1 MRQKL
6 LNLGPSELRNLR
18 TLKPGGS
25 VVRTER
31 NETRFVLAKVKSQSR
46 PASGEWR
53 SRTQVSETD
62 DQKRAFPGTCLIQL
76 LQFDAKRNIE

>member
-1 MRQKL
+1 VRQKL

-18 TLKPGGS
+18 TLKVGGS

-46 PASGEWR
+46 PASGEWL
-53 SRTQVSETD
+53 SRTQVSESNDSPTSD
-62 DQKRAFPGTCLIQL
+62 PGACLLSSYNSMQSVM
-76 LQFDAKRNIE
+76 

>member
-53 SRTQVSETD
+53 SRMQVSESNDSPTSD
-62 DQKRAFPGTCLIQL
+62 PRVCRLSSYNSTHSVM
-76 LQFDAKRNIE
+76 

>member
-18 TLKPGGS
+18 TLRPGGS
-25 VVRTER
+25 TVRTER

-46 PASGEWR
+46 HASGESR
-53 SRTQVSETD
+53 SRTQVSGPAD
-62 DQKRAFPGTCLIQL
+62 HKRAFLEQRYRAL
-76 LQFDAKRNIE
+76 KFDAKRNIE

>member
-18 TLKPGGS
+18 TLGPGGS
-25 VVRTER
+25 AVRTER

-53 SRTQVSETD
+53 SRTQVSESNDSPTSD
-62 DQKRAFPGTCLIQL
+62 PGVCLLSSYNSTQSVM
-76 LQFDAKRNIE
+76 

>member
-1 MRQKL
+1 VRQKL

-53 SRTQVSETD
+53 SRTEVSESNDSPTID
-62 DQKRAFPGTCLIQL
+62 PGACLLSSYNSIQSV
-76 LQFDAKRNIE
+76 I

>member
-53 SRTQVSETD
+53 SRMQVSESNDSPTSD
-62 DQKRAFPGTCLIQL
+62 PGVCLL
-76 LQFDAKRNIE
+76 NSYNSTHSVM